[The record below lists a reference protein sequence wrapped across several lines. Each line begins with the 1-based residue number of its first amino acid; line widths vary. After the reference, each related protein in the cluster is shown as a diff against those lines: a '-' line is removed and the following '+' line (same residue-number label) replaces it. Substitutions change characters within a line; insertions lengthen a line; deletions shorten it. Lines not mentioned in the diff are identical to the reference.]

1 MVWKRLMTLG
11 LMSQSKRRSGCD
23 GIGGLLMPLAT
34 FVVSSAVA
42 EVAFHSM
49 DYRAILPSRAS
60 LAFKD
65 SVQSCTV
72 VTLG

>member
-1 MVWKRLMTLG
+1 
-11 LMSQSKRRSGCD
+11 
-23 GIGGLLMPLAT
+23 MPLAT